1 MSRLQNAIEAKLILW
16 HYNCSIEL
24 LLILGRRPAMDNLEN
39 IIYSLLPLI
48 LILVLSWLFSS
59 LGSRTRK
66 QVQEKEGLSGPLSG
80 EQILDVLSSKRGET
94 TSKPGDVN
102 MGFPEEIR
110 LQEAEPWMK
119 QQHSA
124 PTEVTPK
131 PIKPK
136 WWGA

>member
-1 MSRLQNAIEAKLILW
+1 
-16 HYNCSIEL
+16 
-24 LLILGRRPAMDNLEN
+24 MDNLEN

-80 EQILDVLSSKRGET
+80 EQILDVLSSKRVET

-119 QQHSA
+119 QRHSGS
-124 PTEVTPK
+124 TEVTPK